1 MTKKATKSNRRF
13 AAIAAAVVVALVVTL
28 VTGIIAEASATYD
41 SQILTRAKART
52 NNVGLDFAQN
62 PFKDPN
68 YSFEVEPTDRAL
80 EDGIEA
86 EVLVKYGNVRSYEQ
100 ILPTSE
106 EAYTP
111 VDVID
116 VSDEFAPLIKSS
128 KQKICDYINKSNVLK
143 DKEYL
148 KDRIQGTEFK
158 GATYG
163 ADQTVGA
170 YFSPEDGNIY
180 INKNTQKEAICE
192 WMFVHE
198 LVHAL
203 DYYTHGCDVKS
214 EKYTY
219 TKLDETI
226 TDLITE
232 SLDPKKP
239 ENGYM
244 SGYRP
249 YYEIVSPYINLMG
262 EKALN
267 AYFYSY
273 DEVEAELG
281 AEEFRLYVCI
291 IENFEP
297 GLPEFYL
304 ANLIYKWY
312 YNHG

>member
-1 MTKKATKSNRRF
+1 MTKKKSNRRF

-28 VTGIIAEASATYD
+28 VTGIIAEASAAYD
-41 SQILTRAKART
+41 SKILAKAKTRT
-52 NNVGLDFAQN
+52 DDVGFDFIQN
-62 PFKDPN
+62 PFKDPD
-68 YSFEVEPTDRAL
+68 YSFEVEPSDRAL

-86 EVLVKYGNVRSYEQ
+86 ELLVKYGDVRSYEQ
-100 ILPTSE
+100 ILPPSE

-128 KQKICDYINKSNVLK
+128 KQKICDYIDKSNVLK

-148 KDRIQGTEFK
+148 KDRIQVTEFK
-158 GATYG
+158 SATYG
-163 ADQTVGA
+163 ADQTIGA
-170 YFSPEDGNIY
+170 YFSPKDGNIY
-180 INKNTQKEAICE
+180 INKNTRKEAICE

-203 DYYTHGCDVKS
+203 DYYTHGCDVQS
-214 EKYTY
+214 EKYRCTL
-219 TKLDETI
+219 LDETI

-232 SLDPKKP
+232 SLNPKKI
-239 ENGYM
+239 ENRYM

-249 YYEIVSPYINLMG
+249 YYELVSPYINLMG

-281 AEEFRLYVCI
+281 AEEFQLYVCI
-291 IENFEP
+291 IENFTP
-297 GLPEFYL
+297 GALPEFYFV
-304 ANLIYKWY
+304 NLVYKWY
-312 YNHG
+312 YKG